1 MSRGV
6 RHEGSLCCWV
16 QKYAR
21 RRLPKPAKDYLEHI
35 LEGWSDALRSYE
47 KRRRTRMSE
56 GKNSSVFMNAPT
68 RRQLIA
74 GMVVAFGGVTL
85 GSSKARAR
93 AEEEIS
99 RSAEAIHQEPVFKA
113 SRKRVYEALTD
124 ARQFEK
130 IVQLSEA
137 MKSGMAPG
145 AKPAEISREAGGA
158 VSLFGGHVTGRELEM
173 EPHELNVQPCRARGR
188 ESGDCPIARLE
199 RGGEGRR

>member
-74 GMVVAFGGVTL
+74 GRVVAR
-85 GSSKARAR
+85 S
-93 AEEEIS
+93 EEHTSELQS
-99 RSAEAIHQEPVFKA
+99 
-113 SRKRVYEALTD
+113 LTNL
-124 ARQFEK
+124 
-130 IVQLSEA
+130 V
-137 MKSGMAPG
+137 
-145 AKPAEISREAGGA
+145 
-158 VSLFGGHVTGRELEM
+158 
-173 EPHELNVQPCRARGR
+173 CR
-188 ESGDCPIARLE
+188 LLL
-199 RGGEGRR
+199 